1 MKGDKER
8 NGNGDG
14 ELTDEK
20 CLVELSRDPVQKANY
35 WKDEIVSSVKKDGLS
50 DLLCTRIAKMA
61 TFNCVSADVDLTDFD
76 TNTSQTI
83 RQIIAAN
90 IPQAHQN
97 SFQVGF
103 PSLPAAAAGITDG
116 TLLQSNGVPDG
127 TLVTDLVYDQHSHGG
142 TSSLSTST
150 PQGSPMFGVPYQS
163 PPPHFNPN
171 AFSSL
176 QLQNQVA
183 HLADGNAT
191 ATTNTSLPPHGNNG
205 NNKGNNNKVK
215 RQQAWLELVK
225 DPKAFINNELPV
237 SRDNAIM
244 LLVERVRM
252 TEEDNARLRGE
263 LANLQ
268 VTVEQLKTTP
278 KQHGR
283 KRQCPSSSAGNN
295 HKINH
300 QTLF

>member
-1 MKGDKER
+1 MKGNNER
-8 NGNGDG
+8 NGGGNG
-14 ELTDEK
+14 ELTDK
-20 CLVELSRDPVQKANY
+20 KFLVELSLDPVQKANF

-50 DLLCTRIAKMA
+50 DLFHTRIAKLA
-61 TFNCVSADVDLTDFD
+61 KFSCVSPDVDLTEFD
-76 TNTSQTI
+76 TQTSQTVH
-83 RQIIAAN
+83 QIIATN

-97 SFQVGF
+97 SFPMGF
-103 PSLPAAAAGITDG
+103 PSLQAAAAGTTDG

-191 ATTNTSLPPHGNNG
+191 HGNNG